1 MSLEVLYGIS
11 QRHLKV
17 EMCGHVNK
25 RQTALRMK
33 QFKERKTI
41 YSLKEQKYL

>member
-1 MSLEVLYGIS
+1 MASANYILK
-11 QRHLKV
+11 HLKV

-25 RQTALRMK
+25 RQTALRIK

-41 YSLKEQKYL
+41 YSLKNKSIEIH